1 MVGLTKGMTI
11 KATKILCELLAILA
25 FTACSNNDDNAGSER
40 HLYTV
45 TLNASMGD
53 ATTRALDKGE
63 GNAINATF
71 EKDDKVVVT
80 NASGTEIG
88 TLTAQTAGASTTLTG
103 TLDASALTSNQKVTL
118 HYLQSS
124 VRYDNQDGT
133 LTGIASNND
142 YAKGTLT
149 VSSTDP
155 LTFTSN
161 SVTLAAQQ
169 SITKFSFTHGTKSV
183 SVKTFG
189 IAADGLVRKIAT
201 NGYETLGPASGTLS
215 SASSDV
221 YVAIRNNSTTK
232 QTYTF
237 YIKDDAGK
245 WYTGT
250 KSANLANGKNY
261 TATVVLTQ
269 LSALT
274 TSSNEGTIGVTDG
287 LPAIVV
293 NISGTKKAIALMNA
307 GALCPEAYGKYYSF
321 DKNLSTAVTDGW
333 YVPTQAELTAL
344 AGKTKTW
351 GTLHGVNGCRF
362 TIGSNTLFLPAAGYY
377 DNADDD
383 GNSNAKGFYY
393 LVSSFGY
400 YWSQTSINDDTANSF
415 QFSDNSSGTYTGY
428 KVNGLSVRSF
438 HALP

>member
-1 MVGLTKGMTI
+1 M
-11 KATKILCELLAILA
+11 KATKILCGLLAMLA
-25 FTACSNNDDNAGSER
+25 FAACSSNDDNGGGD
-40 HLYTV
+40 HYYYHV
-45 TLNASMGD
+45 TLTASMGD
-53 ATTRALDKGE
+53 AATRALSEGE
-63 GNAINATF
+63 GNAINASF
-71 EKDDKVVVT
+71 AAGDQVVVMDADGST
-80 NASGTEIG
+80 TVG
-88 TLTAQTAGASTTLTG
+88 TLTAQTAGTNTTLTG
-103 TLDASALTSNQKVTL
+103 TLDATSLTVNEMVTL
-118 HYLQSS
+118 HYRESS
-124 VRYDNQDGT
+124 VRYDEQDGT
-133 LTGIASNND
+133 LAGIASGKD

-149 VSSTDP
+149 VSSSSP
-155 LTFTSN
+155 LAFASNNVTFE
-161 SVTLAAQQ
+161 AQQ
-169 SITKFSFTHGTKSV
+169 SITKFSFTHGTNPV

-201 NGYETLGPASGTLS
+201 NGSLTLGPASGTLS

-250 KSANLANGKNY
+250 KSAKLANGKNY
-261 TATVVLTQ
+261 TASVALTQ
-269 LSALT
+269 LADLT
-274 TSSNEGTIGVTDG
+274 NTSVEGTIGVVG
-287 LPAIVV
+287 ALPAIVV
-293 NISGTKKAIALMNA
+293 TISDTKKAVALMNV
-307 GALCPEAYGKYYSF
+307 GALCPEAYGGYYAF
-321 DKNLSTAVTDGW
+321 DNLSTAVTDGW

-351 GTLHGVNGCRF
+351 GTLHGVNGYRF

-393 LVSSFGY
+393 LVSDWGY
-400 YWSQTSINDDTANSF
+400 YWSQTPVDGYDKQAYSF
-415 QFSDNSSGTYTGY
+415 QFSSGSSNYYGDY